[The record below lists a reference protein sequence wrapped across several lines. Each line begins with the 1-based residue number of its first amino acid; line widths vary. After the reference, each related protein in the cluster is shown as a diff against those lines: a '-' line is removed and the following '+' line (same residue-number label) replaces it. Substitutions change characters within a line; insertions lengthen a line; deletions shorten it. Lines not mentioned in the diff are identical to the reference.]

1 MSNPAAQRPNRSLA
15 AGGVAFGIQLPIQTL
30 TRTLRDP
37 WETSATVDDLVTIS
51 TRAEQAGL
59 DFVGV
64 CDHVAVPDNDYAKNM
79 TTTWY
84 DTVTTLAF
92 LAAHT
97 SHLRLA
103 STIFVAAYRHPLLTA
118 KMWSTLDHLSGGR
131 AILGVGVGHV
141 EAEFDALGVDFASR
155 GALLDETLAAITGAF
170 DGPYVSHHGESFHYE
185 DVGVGPPPPS
195 GELTIW
201 VAGGGPAALRRVG
214 QYGHGFIPF
223 LNAPETYPSIVAT
236 IHDWAERAGRSDVD
250 FDIGIMPPWMYIGD
264 APDDIGPHQLSGS
277 PERIA
282 DELIRESELGA
293 NVFHLKLRAR
303 SLSEYLDQIDSFGQS
318 VIPLVREG
326 AQHTHGH

>member
-1 MSNPAAQRPNRSLA
+1 
-15 AGGVAFGIQLPIQTL
+15 VAFGLQLPIQTL
-30 TRTLRDP
+30 TRKLRDP
-37 WETSATVDDLVTIS
+37 WETSASVEDLVAVT

-97 SHLRLA
+97 TRIRLA
-103 STIFVAAYRHPLLTA
+103 STVFIAAYRHPLLTA

-131 AILGVGVGHV
+131 AILGIGAGHV
-141 EAEFDALGVDFASR
+141 EAEFDALAIDFAAR
-155 GALLDETLAAITGAF
+155 GAVLDETLAAITGAF
-170 DGPYVSHHGESFHYE
+170 AEPYVSHDGERFQYA
-185 DVGVGPPPPS
+185 DVGIGPPPPS
-195 GELTIW
+195 GELTVW

-223 LNAPETYPSIVAT
+223 LNAPDTYPAIVAT
-236 IHDWAERAGRSDVD
+236 INEWAERSGRSDTN
-250 FDIGIMPPWMYIGD
+250 FDIGIMPPWMYVGD
-264 APDDIGPHQLSGS
+264 APDGIGPHQLSGS

-282 DELIRESELGA
+282 EELVSEWKLGA

-303 SLSEYLDQIDSFGQS
+303 SLSEYLDQVDAFGQS

-326 AQHTHGH
+326 AQHHHVD